1 MTMWSAAPILAA
13 SKATLTSGQLDELWV
28 AAVASGV
35 LAYGFAVYSRRVTG
49 AYPWRWPPLVWGIL
63 GVLIPGFSL
72 LLEALARLTTRS
84 APPAAQPFG
93 SRNYF
98 GADAPA
104 GGPESAEPSG
114 PSSGWPP
121 PPEPGTHW
129 EPPAGAVSY
138 PPPIESSE
146 PTAPGQPWQAP
157 AHWQPPA
164 APSQWQP
171 PQPGQQ
177 PDSPGPQPDSPPPA
191 APAWPPPLGPEAF
204 QPAQGQPAQ
213 GQPQPWQ
220 PSPAH
225 AYPPAAQS
233 GIPGPDGW
241 VPPLP
246 YVPAQTPAPLFGWYP
261 DPTGR
266 HEQRYWDGKHWS
278 DRVSDNSVRSDDP
291 LHPAQD

>member
-1 MTMWSAAPILAA
+1 MWSAAPILAA

-35 LAYGFAVYSRRVTG
+35 LAYAFAVYSRRVTG
-49 AYPWRWPPLVWGIL
+49 AYPWRWPPFIWGIL

-84 APPAAQPFG
+84 VPPAAQPFG

-98 GADAPA
+98 GADAPI
-104 GGPESAEPSG
+104 GGPESADPSG

-129 EPPAGAVSY
+129 EPPAGSVSY
-138 PPPIESSE
+138 PPPSE
-146 PTAPGQPWQAP
+146 PTAPGQAWQAP

-171 PQPGQQ
+171 PQPGQSAQ
-177 PDSPGPQPDSPPPA
+177 AQEPGAPGPPTPA
-191 APAWPPPLGPEAF
+191 APPWPPPLGPEAF
-204 QPAQGQPAQ
+204 QPAQGQPQA
-213 GQPQPWQ
+213 WQ
-220 PSPAH
+220 PSATH
-225 AYPPAAQS
+225 AYPPATQS
-233 GIPGPDGW
+233 SIPGPEGW

-291 LHPAQD
+291 LHPQPDAGTDPSAPS